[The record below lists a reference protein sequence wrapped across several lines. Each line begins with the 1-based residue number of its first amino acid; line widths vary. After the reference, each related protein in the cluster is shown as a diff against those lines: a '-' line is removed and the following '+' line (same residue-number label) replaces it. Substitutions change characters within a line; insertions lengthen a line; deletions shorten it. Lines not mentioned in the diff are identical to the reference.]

1 MKSFAGHD
9 AVVRDIAIAPTDAK
23 FVTAAEDAT
32 LKLWDFGS
40 TTSDLTF
47 TGHGWDVRCVDWHPS
62 KGLIASGSKDKHVNL
77 WDPRNGKCLTTL
89 YGHKSPISKVAF
101 EPSNGLCLATSA
113 SESVARVFDL
123 RMMRDVLLLRGHEG
137 SITTI
142 RWHPFCSSLISTGG
156 HDGSIMHYILDEPNA
171 ESEAQYMRSP
181 YDDPDPANAEAQS
194 IYPAHRIPFAHDS
207 AVWSLDWSPFG
218 HILASGSNDRLTRF
232 WTRARPGEET
242 PFKDKYHIDMRQGAA
257 VGQAGHTRSFQQ
269 GNAHDDV
276 DRDVEE
282 PDDEEDALAEQT
294 MPANRPL
301 LPGLQNLGNLPPQDD
316 QRGYPNA
323 ETQQGALRA
332 GNAPH
337 LTNGG
342 ELPQN
347 IPSGFMNGVSSL
359 GLPGLQP
366 GAPTVNTNFQDL
378 GGPASTYPY
387 QNGGN
392 IDALRWSSMNQML
405 PTNSS
410 LPVPG
415 SMPFQGGQSSLPMKT
430 DSMHN
435 MLQAY
440 SQNGYPSAARSS
452 PTDVDGGANADTTF
466 QGIRRRTPLPS
477 QEDSLRQEQ
486 SRGQYRRA
494 R

>member
-142 RWHPFCSSLISTGG
+142 RWHPFCPSLVSTGG

-242 PFKDKYHIDMRQGAA
+242 PFKDKYHTDMRQGAV
-257 VGQAGHTRSFQQ
+257 VGQAGHVRSFQQ

-276 DRDVEE
+276 DRDDEE

-294 MPANRPL
+294 MPTSRPI
-301 LPGLQNLGNLPPQDD
+301 LPGLQNLGRSQPQDD
-316 QRGYPNA
+316 LPGYPNA
-323 ETQQGALRA
+323 AILQEALRA
-332 GNAPH
+332 GDAPPSN
-337 LTNGG
+337 NGG
-342 ELPQN
+342 ELPPG
-347 IPSGFMNGVSSL
+347 ISPRSTNGVSSL
-359 GLPGLQP
+359 GLPELQP
-366 GAPTVNTNFQDL
+366 GAPTANTNFQDPR
-378 GGPASTYPY
+378 GSASAHLY

-392 IDALRWSSMNQML
+392 PGALRWSSMNQTP
-405 PTNSS
+405 PTDPS
-410 LPVPG
+410 LLAPG
-415 SMPFQGGQSSLPMKT
+415 SMPFQSGQPFFPMKT
-430 DSMHN
+430 DSIDN
-435 MLQAY
+435 MFQAY
-440 SQNGYPSAARSS
+440 SQNPYPSAAR
-452 PTDVDGGANADTTF
+452 PFPPNVGGGANADTTF

-477 QEDSLRQEQ
+477 QADSLRQEQ
-486 SRGQYRRA
+486 SKGQYRRA